1 MNSVLPI
8 WLQAANDRLMQA
20 YRSERLPH
28 AVLIIGRVGDG
39 LHRFGQQLS
48 HQLLCTSTS
57 PRPCG
62 QCRACQLVAAGSHPD
77 QRVIEPEGKS
87 DTIKV
92 DAIRDIANFMHETAQ
107 QGGNKV
113 IRLTRADRMNNNA
126 ANALLKMLE
135 EPTANTFLLLET
147 ESLSRLLPTVRSR
160 CRLLRLERPTIE
172 QAQQYLQQ
180 QKVTDRLDDRLA
192 LTAGAPLAAEA
203 LSDETLAAWQQRVER
218 FRQER
223 GFSALAAFIA
233 EQDSEALL
241 TQLMVWID
249 GAVHQQFDTEVA
261 VSNLDTP
268 VVTPLA
274 ALPSAKLFAFR
285 DLIVSLKESLAGQA
299 NLNAQLWSEQLAS
312 RWLELTSG

>member
-1 MNSVLPI
+1 MSAALPI
-8 WLQAANDRLMQA
+8 WLQSANDRLMQA
-20 YRSERLPH
+20 YRAERLPH

-48 HQLLCTSTS
+48 HQLLCTSMS
-57 PRPCG
+57 ERPCG

-92 DAIRDIANFMHETAQ
+92 DVIRDIANFMHETAQ

-113 IRLTRADRMNNNA
+113 I
-126 ANALLKMLE
+126 
-135 EPTANTFLLLET
+135 
-147 ESLSRLLPTVRSR
+147 VRSR
-160 CRLLRLERPTIE
+160 CRLLRLDRPTPE

-180 QKVTDRLDDRLA
+180 QNVTDRLDDRLA
-192 LTAGAPLAAEA
+192 LTAGAPLAAEE
-203 LSDETLAAWQQRVER
+203 LSDETLAGWQERVER

-223 GFSALAAFIA
+223 GFSALASFIA

-241 TQLMVWID
+241 TQLMIWID
-249 GAVHQQFDTEVA
+249 GAVHQQFHTEVA
-261 VSNLDTP
+261 VSNLDAP
-268 VVTPLA
+268 VVTPLS
-274 ALPSAKLFAFR
+274 ALPSTKLFAFR

-312 RWLELTSG
+312 RWLELTSS

>member
-1 MNSVLPI
+1 MSSALPV
-8 WLQAANDRLMQA
+8 WLQPANDRLMLA
-20 YRSERLPH
+20 YRAERLPH

-39 LHRFGQQLS
+39 LHHFGQRLS
-48 HQLLCTSTS
+48 HQLLCTAATD
-57 PRPCG
+57 RPCG

-87 DTIKV
+87 ETIKV

-160 CRLLRLERPTIE
+160 CRLLRLDRPTLE
-172 QAQQYLQQ
+172 QAQQYLDQHN
-180 QKVTDRLDDRLA
+180 VTERVEDRLA
-192 LTAGAPLAAEA
+192 LTAGAPLAAVELTDDT
-203 LSDETLAAWQQRVER
+203 LSAWQERVER

-223 GFSALAAFIA
+223 GFSDLAAFIA
-233 EQDSEALL
+233 QQDSDALL
-241 TQLMVWID
+241 TQLMIWID
-249 GAVHQQFDTEVA
+249 SAVHQQFHTNTPI
-261 VSNLDTP
+261 SNLDAP
-268 VVTPLA
+268 VVTPLSG
-274 ALPSAKLFAFR
+274 LPSTQLFAFR
-285 DLIVSLKESLAGQA
+285 DLIIRLKESLAGQA

-312 RWLELTSG
+312 RWLELTSR

>member
-1 MNSVLPI
+1 MSLGLPD
-8 WLQAANDRLMQA
+8 WLQPANDRLMHA
-20 YRSERLPH
+20 YRDERLPH

-48 HQLLCTSTS
+48 HQLLCTGVAA
-57 PRPCG
+57 RPCG
-62 QCRACQLVAAGSHPD
+62 QCRACQLVLAGSHPD
-77 QRVIEPEGKS
+77 QRLIEPEGKS

-113 IRLTRADRMNNNA
+113 IRLTRADRMNHNA

-160 CRLLRLERPTIE
+160 CRLLRLDRPTTA

-180 QKVTDRLDDRLA
+180 NQVTDRVDDRLA
-192 LTAGAPLAAEA
+192 LSAGAPLAALE
-203 LSDETLAAWQQRVER
+203 LSDEVLAAWQQRVER

-223 GFSALAAFIA
+223 SFSALAAFIA
-233 EQDSEALL
+233 EQDSDALL
-241 TQLMVWID
+241 TQLMLWID
-249 GAVHQQFDTEVA
+249 GAVHQQFKTDVA
-261 VSNLDTP
+261 ISNLDAP
-268 VVTPLA
+268 LVTPLA
-274 ALPSAKLFAFR
+274 AIASNKLFAFR
-285 DLIVSLKESLAGQA
+285 DRLVRLKESLAGQA
-299 NLNAQLWSEQLAS
+299 NLNTQLWSEQLAQH
-312 RWLELTSG
+312 WLELTSA